1 MMAAP
6 MLLIDQAAEMLGV
19 QPGLVQPFAVADP
32 FHDGLPLEGFLC
44 HKTDHRYGA
53 VVITRVAEE
62 PCPQL
67 IHATPKLKYP
77 FDRDGRFRFPPIAR
91 AHVYEKLD
99 GTNVLG
105 YCYRDAAGVERTTFK
120 LRLHPVLRN
129 GTFGGF
135 LDMWRELLERHP
147 EVVSLPARNGCG
159 ISFELYGGR
168 NPHLI
173 AYDKPLALAAL
184 FGVDPVTARL
194 IAPFELELGGVPAA
208 PLVAEL
214 RAGDDPV
221 ARFETLRAELDARN
235 VRLSDEQFSGTEGAV
250 WCVTEPSGL
259 VSLWKCK
266 PESIEEIHWA
276 TGINKQAVLATCW
289 NALETVDELS
299 FETVWP
305 LLLEEYLPED
315 IDAFRPHV
323 EDCIAAVQ
331 AELAFRARVVAAY
344 EAIRAEGLLFPPDKA
359 AVMRLLA
366 PRFTKNEMRR
376 VYAALAAATG

>member
-6 MLLIDQAAEMLGV
+6 VLSIDQAAEMLRV

-221 ARFETLRAELDARN
+221 ARFETLRAELEARN

-299 FETVWP
+299 FETVRP

-344 EAIRAEGLLFPPDKA
+344 EAIRAEGLSFPPDKA

>member
-1 MMAAP
+1 M
-6 MLLIDQAAEMLGV
+6 IGGQ
-19 QPGLVQPFAVADP
+19 
-32 FHDGLPLEGFLC
+32 
-44 HKTDHRYGA
+44 RYGA
-53 VVITRVAEE
+53 VVITRVEKE

-147 EVVSLPARNGCG
+147 ELVSLPARNGCG

-173 AYDKPLALAAL
+173 AYAEPLARAVL
-184 FGVDPVTARL
+184 FGVDPATARL
-194 IAPFELELGGVPAA
+194 VAPFELELGGVPAP

-221 ARFETLRAELDARN
+221 ARFEKLRAELEARN

-299 FETVWP
+299 FETVRP

-323 EDCIAAVQ
+323 EECIAVVQ
-331 AELAFRARVVAAY
+331 AELDFRARVVAAY
-344 EAIRAEGLLFPPDKA
+344 EATRAEGLSFPADKA

-366 PRFTKNEMRR
+366 PRFTKGEMRR
-376 VYAALAAATG
+376 VYAALAAATNSSPMPS

>member
-1 MMAAP
+1 MT
-6 MLLIDQAAEMLGV
+6 IDQAAEMLGV
-19 QPGLVQPFAVADP
+19 QPGLLQAFAVADP

-53 VVITRVAEE
+53 VVITRVGDE

-67 IHATPKLKYP
+67 IHATPKLRYP
-77 FDRDGRFRFPPIAR
+77 FDRDGRFRFPAIAR

-99 GTNVLG
+99 GTNVLA
-105 YCYRDAAGVERTTFK
+105 YRYRDAAGAVRTTFK

-147 EVVSLPARNGCG
+147 EAAALPARNACS

-173 AYDKPLALAAL
+173 AYDEPLAMAVL
-184 FGVDPVTARL
+184 FGVDPATARL
-194 IAPFELELGGVPAA
+194 VAPFALDLGGVPAA
-208 PLVAEL
+208 ALVAEL
-214 RAGDDPV
+214 RAEEDPV
-221 ARFETLRAELDARN
+221 ARFQKLRADLEARN
-235 VRLSDEQFSGTEGAV
+235 VRISDEQLSGTEGAV
-250 WCVTEPSGL
+250 WCVTEPSGE

-299 FETVWP
+299 FDTVRP
-305 LLLEEYLPED
+305 LLLEEYPPED

-323 EDCIAAVQ
+323 EECIAAVR
-331 AELAFRARVVAAY
+331 AELDFRGRVVTAY
-344 EAIRAEGLLFPPDKA
+344 EAIEAEGLSFPTDKA

-376 VYAALAAATG
+376 VYAALVAATA

>member
-1 MMAAP
+1 MTGSAA
-6 MLLIDQAAEMLGV
+6 MTSEQAAEMLGV
-19 QPGLVQPFAVADP
+19 PPGLVQPFAVADP
-32 FHDGLPLEGFLC
+32 FHDGLPFEGFLC

-53 VVITRVAEE
+53 IVITRVADE

-91 AHVYEKLD
+91 AHIYEKLD
-99 GTNVLG
+99 GTNVLAYR
-105 YCYRDAAGVERTTFK
+105 YCDAAGVERTTFK

-147 EVVSLPARNGCG
+147 ELVSLPARNGCG

-173 AYDKPLALAAL
+173 AYDEPLALAVL
-184 FGVDPVTARL
+184 FGVDPATARL
-194 IAPFELELGGVPAA
+194 VAPFELELGGVPAA
-208 PLVAEL
+208 PLMAEL

-221 ARFETLRAELDARN
+221 ARFETLRAELETRN
-235 VRLSDEQFSGTEGAV
+235 SRLSAEQISGTEGAV

-299 FETVWP
+299 FETVRP
-305 LLLEEYLPED
+305 LLLEEYPPEE

-323 EDCIAAVQ
+323 EECIAAVR
-331 AELAFRARVVAAY
+331 AELAFRERVVAAY
-344 EAIRAEGLLFPPDKA
+344 RAIRAEGLSFPADKA

-376 VYAALAAATG
+376 VYAALVAATG

>member
-1 MMAAP
+1 MT
-6 MLLIDQAAEMLGV
+6 IDQAAEMLGV
-19 QPGLVQPFAVADP
+19 QPGLLQPFAVADP

-44 HKTDHRYGA
+44 QKTDHRYGA
-53 VVITRVAEE
+53 VVITHVGEAA
-62 PCPQL
+62 CPQL
-67 IHATPKLKYP
+67 IHATPKLRYP

-99 GTNVLG
+99 GTNVLA
-105 YCYRDAAGVERTTFK
+105 YRYRDAAGAVRTTFK

-135 LDMWRELLERHP
+135 LDMWQELLERHP
-147 EVVSLPARNGCG
+147 V
-159 ISFELYGGR
+159 
-168 NPHLI
+168 
-173 AYDKPLALAAL
+173 L
-184 FGVDPVTARL
+184 FGVDPATARL
-194 IAPFELELGGVPAA
+194 VAPFALDLGSVPAA

-214 RAGDDPV
+214 RAEEDPV
-221 ARFETLRAELDARN
+221 ARFQKLRAELEARN
-235 VRLSDEQFSGTEGAV
+235 VRISDEQLSGTEGAV
-250 WCVTEPSGL
+250 WCVTEPSGE

-299 FETVWP
+299 FDPVRP
-305 LLLEEYLPED
+305 LLLEEYPPED
-315 IDAFRPHV
+315 IDAFRPHID
-323 EDCIAAVQ
+323 DCIAAVR
-331 AELAFRARVVAAY
+331 AELDFRARVLAAY
-344 EAIRAEGLLFPPDKA
+344 EAIRAERLSFPADKA

-376 VYAALAAATG
+376 VYAALVAATA

>member
-1 MMAAP
+1 MT
-6 MLLIDQAAEMLGV
+6 IDQVAEMLGV
-19 QPGLVQPFAVADP
+19 QPGLLQPFAVADP

-44 HKTDHRYGA
+44 QKTDHRYGA
-53 VVITRVAEE
+53 IVITRVGEE

-67 IHATPKLKYP
+67 IHATPKLRYP

-99 GTNVLG
+99 GTNVLA
-105 YCYRDAAGVERTTFK
+105 YRYRDAAGVERTTFK

-135 LDMWRELLERHP
+135 LDLWRELLERHP
-147 EVVSLPARNGCG
+147 EAAALPARNGCS

-173 AYDKPLALAAL
+173 AYDEPLALAVL
-184 FGVDPVTARL
+184 FGVEPATARL
-194 IAPFELELGGVPAA
+194 IAPFELELGDVPAA

-214 RAGDDPV
+214 VAGEDPV
-221 ARFETLRAELDARN
+221 ARFEKLRGELEARN
-235 VRLSDEQFSGTEGAV
+235 VRISEEQLSGTEGAV
-250 WCVTEPSGL
+250 WCVTEPSGI

-289 NALETVDELS
+289 NALETADELS
-299 FETVWP
+299 FDTVRP
-305 LLLEEYLPED
+305 LLLEEYEPD
-315 IDAFRPHV
+315 DVDAFRPHV
-323 EDCIAAVQ
+323 EECIAAVR
-331 AELAFRARVVAAY
+331 AELAFRERVLDAY
-344 EAIRAEGLLFPPDKA
+344 RAIRAQGLSFPADKA

-366 PRFTKNEMRR
+366 PRFTKGEMRR
-376 VYAALAAATG
+376 VYGALAAAAG

>member
-1 MMAAP
+1 MMAAAA
-6 MLLIDQAAEMLGV
+6 LSIDQAAEMLGV
-19 QPGLVQPFAVADP
+19 QAGLMQPFAVADP

-53 VVITRVAEE
+53 IVITRVADE
-62 PCPQL
+62 PCPHL

-105 YCYRDAAGVERTTFK
+105 YRYRDAAGVERTTFK

-129 GTFGGF
+129 STFGGF
-135 LDMWRELLERHP
+135 LDMWSELLERHP

-159 ISFELYGGR
+159 ISFELYVCR

-173 AYDKPLALAAL
+173 AYDEPLALAVL
-184 FGVDPVTARL
+184 FGVDLATARL
-194 IAPFELELGGVPAA
+194 IAPFQLDLGSVPAA

-214 RAGDDPV
+214 RAGDDAV
-221 ARFETLRAELDARN
+221 ARFEKLRAELEARN

-250 WCVTEPSGL
+250 WCVTEPSGS

-299 FETVWP
+299 FDTVRP
-305 LLLEEYLPED
+305 LLLEEYPPED
-315 IDAFRPHV
+315 VDAFRPHV

-331 AELAFRARVVAAY
+331 AELDFRVRVVAAY
-344 EAIRAEGLLFPPDKA
+344 EAIRSEGLSFPADKA

-366 PRFTKNEMRR
+366 SRFTKNEMRR